1 MAASSTTTSTGRNS
15 MAYRPL
21 FMQQFGEFFST
32 VIVLFL
38 FLVVP
43 RRLERAF
50 RRLCEFFS
58 QWRAKCMITCCRV
71 NGCSVYWLIVLIYK
85 TKRHLPKDM
94 SLWDDP
100 FGAPFGVAVPQ
111 IGIIH

>member
-15 MAYRPL
+15 VAYRPL

-38 FLVVP
+38 FLVVR

-50 RRLCEFFS
+50 RRLRELFS
-58 QWRAKCMITCCRV
+58 QWRVESKV
-71 NGCSVYWLIVLIYK
+71 HDNVLEVK
-85 TKRHLPKDM
+85 SEWND
-94 SLWDDP
+94 
-100 FGAPFGVAVPQ
+100 
-111 IGIIH
+111 